1 MWYEFRRLFA
11 CGEGLIRCVITKEIL
26 MGPALNPIVK
36 EHIPFAAWARRR
48 ETHVPPPLTTFLQDG
63 RRRAKGH
70 RSLHHVIRS
79 AFEIRGA
86 GFFSRSQAQKSSNSL
101 ATD

>member
-26 MGPALNPIVK
+26 TGPAVNPIVK

-48 ETHVPPPLTTFLQDG
+48 ETHIPRPSQLSYKTGDDVQKDTGHFTT
-63 RRRAKGH
+63 
-70 RSLHHVIRS
+70 
-79 AFEIRGA
+79 
-86 GFFSRSQAQKSSNSL
+86 
-101 ATD
+101 